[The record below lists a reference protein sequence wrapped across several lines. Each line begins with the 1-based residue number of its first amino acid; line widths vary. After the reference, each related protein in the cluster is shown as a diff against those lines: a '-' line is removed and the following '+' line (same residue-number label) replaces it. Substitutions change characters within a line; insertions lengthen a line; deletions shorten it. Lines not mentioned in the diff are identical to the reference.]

1 VRACTVGSCLGLIV
15 WEGML
20 LGSVLVGDERKPVAS
35 RQTPAASIK
44 QGACSS
50 RRCVSA
56 CGLVLRRKAQ
66 VDWNAVQ
73 HMSSECVSVAQAA
86 MHSSLDIKWG
96 MSR

>member
-1 VRACTVGSCLGLIV
+1 
-15 WEGML
+15 
-20 LGSVLVGDERKPVAS
+20 
-35 RQTPAASIK
+35 
-44 QGACSS
+44 
-50 RRCVSA
+50 VSA
-56 CGLVLRRKAQ
+56 YGLVLRLKAQ